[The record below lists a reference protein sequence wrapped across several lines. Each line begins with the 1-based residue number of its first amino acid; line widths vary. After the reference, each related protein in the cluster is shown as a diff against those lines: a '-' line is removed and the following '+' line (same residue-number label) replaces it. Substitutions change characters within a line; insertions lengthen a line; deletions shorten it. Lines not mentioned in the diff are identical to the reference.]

1 MAKSNKNHP
10 GIVYSTNPDFVYQ
23 ESIRAEPNEPKTLPP
38 SQQQLKLLLDR
49 KRAGKIATI
58 VEGFIGSFAD
68 LESLG
73 KRLKTK
79 FGVGGSAKDGII
91 IIQGDFRDKIYEWL
105 LKEGYKVKK
114 AGG

>member
-1 MAKSNKNHP
+1 MAKSNKNRS
-10 GIVYSTNPDFVYQ
+10 GVVYSTNPDFVYQ
-23 ESIRAEPNEPKTLPP
+23 ENDNNEPETLPP

-58 VEGFIGSFAD
+58 VEGFIGTATD
-68 LESLG
+68 LEGLG
-73 KRLKTK
+73 KQLKTK
-79 FGVGGSAKDGII
+79 CGVGGSTKEGII
-91 IIQGDFRDKIYEWL
+91 IIQGDFREKIYEWL

>member
-23 ESIRAEPNEPKTLPP
+23 ESIRAEPKTLPP

-105 LKEGYKVKK
+105 FKEGYKVKK

>member
-1 MAKSNKNHP
+1 MAKSNKNYS

-23 ESIRAEPNEPKTLPP
+23 ESIRAEPKTLLP